1 YGGNNSSRTAASHSA
16 ARAVYEE
23 YVPHYPLSAGN
34 GDNPIYQAFSVGRV
48 RFILTDLRSERT
60 PDTDK
65 DTPQKTMMGAKQ
77 KAWFKQ
83 ELLSANGKYPLI
95 FWVSTVPWIGQAGV
109 YVYPMETNVDGLV
122 EPVKSPRAQEI
133 FNLPNRDPDRDDY
146 WAGFAFER
154 REIAD
159 FIKENKIKGLCI

>member
-16 ARAVYEE
+16 ARSVYEE
-23 YVPHYPLSAGN
+23 YVPHYPLPAGK
-34 GDNPIYQAFSVGRV
+34 GDNPIYQAFTAGRV

-83 ELLSANGKYPLI
+83 ELLSAKNKYPLI

-122 EPVKSPRAQEI
+122 EPVKLLPRAQQV
-133 FNLPNRDPDRDDY
+133 FNFPNRDPDRDDY

-159 FIKENKIKGLCI
+159 FIKQN